1 MTPAYLGTIDSYM
14 HIIVVGLD
22 HHTSPVEIRELLA
35 FRPSHYAAAY
45 ERLLQG
51 PHAPLREAV
60 ILSTCNR
67 VEVYGV
73 PDEPV
78 LAQQAVSEFLHAFHE
93 LPVGS
98 LGSALYR
105 LTGDEAVEHLFATTC
120 GLNSLI
126 VGEPQIQG
134 QVRAAADL
142 AAGLR
147 ATGPTL
153 HALFRHALEVGK
165 RARTETGISRSAVSI
180 SHAGVELARRLHGD
194 LGSAKVLLVGSGE
207 MSELAAK
214 NLIDNGVRSITLIN
228 RTLES
233 ACALAQRWGGLA
245 VPFDELASALIDA
258 DVVLSSTSAPHAV
271 IHAEHVR
278 SALAKRGGR
287 PLLLI
292 DLAVP
297 RDVDPEVSL
306 VAGAHVYDIDD
317 LSDVVASNMERRREE
332 LGTVRTIVAEETE
345 RFLAWLS
352 ARSVVPTI
360 NRLREQAED
369 IGRGELERVMRRL
382 PALGQRERE
391 AVESL
396 ATGIINKL
404 LHEPTV
410 RLKREAV
417 QGNALPYA
425 EALQFLFGL
434 EQS

>member
-1 MTPAYLGTIDSYM
+1 M

-22 HHTSPVEIRELLA
+22 HHTSPVEIREQLA

-45 ERLLQG
+45 ERLLLG
-51 PHAPLREAV
+51 PDAVLREAV

-73 PDEPV
+73 ADDPV
-78 LAQQAVSEFLHAFHE
+78 IAQQAVSEFLHAFHD
-93 LPVGS
+93 LPGGS

-105 LTGDEAVEHLFATTC
+105 LSGDDAVQHLFATTC

-126 VGEPQIQG
+126 VGEAQIQG

-147 ATGPTL
+147 AKGPML

-165 RARTETGISRSAVSI
+165 RARSETGISRNAASI
-180 SHAGVELARRLHGD
+180 SHAGVELARRLHGN
-194 LGSAKVLLVGSGE
+194 LASAKVLLVGSGE

-214 NLIDNGVRSITLIN
+214 NLIDNGACSITLIN
-228 RTLES
+228 RTLDH
-233 ACALAQRWGGLA
+233 ARALAERWGGEAL
-245 VPFDELASALIDA
+245 PFETLPSALHDA
-258 DVVLSSTSAPHAV
+258 DVVLSSTSAPHTV

-278 SALAKRGGR
+278 GALAHRGGR

-317 LSDVVASNMERRREE
+317 LGGVVASNMERRREE
-332 LGTVRTIVAEETE
+332 LGTVHMIVAEETE
-345 RFLAWLS
+345 RFTAWLS
-352 ARSVVPTI
+352 ARTVVPTI

>member
-1 MTPAYLGTIDSYM
+1 MQIMS
-14 HIIVVGLD
+14 VGLD
-22 HHTSPVEIRELLA
+22 HHTSPVEIREQLA
-35 FRPSHYAAAY
+35 FSPSHYPAAY
-45 ERLLQG
+45 DRLLRG
-51 PHAPLREAV
+51 MAPPLNEAV

-73 PDEPV
+73 APDATV
-78 LAQQAVSEFLHAFHE
+78 AQQAVADFLHTFHS
-93 LPVGS
+93 LPAG
-98 LGSALYR
+98 LLAPALYR
-105 LTGDEAVEHLFATTC
+105 LQGKDAVAHLFATTC

-134 QVRAAADL
+134 QVRAAAGL
-142 AAGLR
+142 ATGQM

-180 SHAGVELARRLHGD
+180 SHAGVELARRLYGD
-194 LGSAKVLLVGSGE
+194 LSSAKVLLVGSGE

-214 NLIDNGVRSITLIN
+214 NLIDNGASSITMVN

-233 ACALAQRWGGLA
+233 ARVLAERWGGRAL
-245 VPFDELASALIDA
+245 PFEALEQQLQDA
-258 DVVLSSTSAPHAV
+258 DVVISSTSAPHAV
-271 IHAEHVR
+271 IMPEPVR
-278 SALAKRGGR
+278 CALAGRGGR
-287 PLLLI
+287 PMLLI

-297 RDVDPEVSL
+297 RDIDPAVAL

-317 LSDVVASNMERRREE
+317 LGSVVASNMERRREE
-332 LGTVRTIVAEETE
+332 LGVVEMIVAEETE
-345 RFLAWLS
+345 RFLGWLS

-360 NRLREQAED
+360 NRLREQAEG

-382 PALGQRERE
+382 PALGERERE

-396 ATGIINKL
+396 ASGIINKL

-410 RLKREAV
+410 RLKQEAV
-417 QGNALPYA
+417 QGNALEYA

-434 EQS
+434 GEA